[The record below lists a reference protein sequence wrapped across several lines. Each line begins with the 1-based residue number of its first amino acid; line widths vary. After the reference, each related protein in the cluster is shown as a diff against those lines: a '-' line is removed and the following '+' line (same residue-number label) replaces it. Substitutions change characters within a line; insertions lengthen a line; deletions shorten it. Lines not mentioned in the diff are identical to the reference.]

1 MSLNWVAIMKTVRE
15 NPQGFFEDGGW
26 EFLQENSEA
35 NSGSEESGS
44 EFGHVSEELED
55 LEEDE
60 VSSESY
66 LSNVSAEA
74 SADGSMSEV
83 SEEGLDW
90 DELEKKARDDDERK
104 RMRTGEVEEEE
115 APRRKKKK

>member
-1 MSLNWVAIMKTVRE
+1 MKTVRE

-35 NSGSEESGS
+35 NSDSEESGS
-44 EFGHVSEELED
+44 DFGEHVEQIEA
-55 LEEDE
+55 LEEDIDSDDI
-60 VSSESY
+60 SSQEYS
-66 LSNVSAEA
+66 SNA
-74 SADGSMSEV
+74 SENASDTEHSDV

-90 DELEKKARDDDERK
+90 DELESKARQDDERK
-104 RMRTGEVEEEE
+104 RLRTGEDEDEEVE